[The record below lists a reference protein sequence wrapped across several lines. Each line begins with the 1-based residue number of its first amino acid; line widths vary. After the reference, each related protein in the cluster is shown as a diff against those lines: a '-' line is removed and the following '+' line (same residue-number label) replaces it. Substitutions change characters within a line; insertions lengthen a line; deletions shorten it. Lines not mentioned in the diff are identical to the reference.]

1 MAKKFHINPLLALV
15 MSAALLTSGLASCEY
30 QSLEEMR
37 AMERSEFT
45 LGFAH
50 SNVDSVP
57 ASYRVAFY
65 PADEQTR
72 ENITNGYM
80 LFDLLQGSHKLSLPC
95 GSYKVTAWN
104 HDTEHVLTNGY
115 GTRDLVNATTQAYRS
130 RGAFDTPK
138 VVDSLYHGQTILDY
152 PDYMTHANVE
162 NFILQSTEAEQ
173 KLILTPD
180 SMVVTVDLSIGG
192 VRGLAEVLEARGS
205 INNVAGKRYI
215 AKDNFTEDSVVVIFD
230 CTCQPETNTVK
241 ARFYL
246 FGLEPTEFPN
256 LEHKIIL
263 YFWLTAGKVYIP
275 LDVTSLIAKARATKV
290 LNVHVEDLNID
301 LREYVSSS
309 SGYEVTI
316 DEWDNIHIGIDL

>member
-130 RGAFDTPK
+130 RGAFDTT
-138 VVDSLYHGQTILDY
+138 VNGSGAETDSY
-152 PDYMTHANVE
+152 A
-162 NFILQSTEAEQ
+162 
-173 KLILTPD
+173 
-180 SMVVTVDLSIGG
+180 
-192 VRGLAEVLEARGS
+192 
-205 INNVAGKRYI
+205 
-215 AKDNFTEDSVVVIFD
+215 
-230 CTCQPETNTVK
+230 
-241 ARFYL
+241 
-246 FGLEPTEFPN
+246 
-256 LEHKIIL
+256 
-263 YFWLTAGKVYIP
+263 
-275 LDVTSLIAKARATKV
+275 
-290 LNVHVEDLNID
+290 
-301 LREYVSSS
+301 
-309 SGYEVTI
+309 
-316 DEWDNIHIGIDL
+316 

>member
-1 MAKKFHINPLLALV
+1 MTKKFHISTLPKLV
-15 MSAALLTSGLASCEY
+15 LSAALLVATMASCEY
-30 QSLEEMR
+30 QSLEEMNV
-37 AMERSEFT
+37 MERSEFT
-45 LGFAH
+45 LSFAH
-50 SNVDSVP
+50 SNVDSIP
-57 ASYRVAFY
+57 SSYRVAFY
-65 PADEQTR
+65 PADDQTR

-80 LFDLLQGSHKLSLPC
+80 LFDLITGAHKLSLPC

-115 GTRDLVNATTQAYRS
+115 GTRDMVTATTQAYRS

-152 PDYMTHANVE
+152 PDYMVHANVE
-162 NFILQSTEAEQ
+162 NFTLQQTEAEQ

-180 SMVVTVDLSIGG
+180 SMVVTVDLNIGG
-192 VRGLAEVLEARGS
+192 IRGLAEVLEARGS

-215 AKDNFTEDSVVVIFD
+215 ARDNFTEDSVVVIFD
-230 CTCQPETNTVK
+230 CTCLPEMNTVK

-246 FGLEPTEFPN
+246 FGLEPSVFPG
-256 LEHKIIL
+256 LDHKVIL
-263 YFWLTAGKVYIP
+263 YFWLNNCKVYIP
-275 LDVTSLIAKARATKV
+275 LDITSLVANARRTQV
-290 LNVHVEDLNID
+290 LDVHVEDLNID

-316 DEWDNIHIGIDL
+316 DEWDNIHIGINL

>member
-1 MAKKFHINPLLALV
+1 MRKMIHVPV
-15 MSAALLTSGLASCEY
+15 MPAILSAALLTAGLASCEY
-30 QSLEEMR
+30 QDIAQPAVLER
-37 AMERSEFT
+37 AEFT
-45 LGFAH
+45 LDFDHGR
-50 SNVDSVP
+50 VDSVP
-57 ASYRVAFY
+57 SEYRVAFY

-246 FGLEPTEFPN
+246 FGLEPTEFQN